1 MSLESTQDTPHW
13 YALHTH
19 PNQEG
24 RAYGN
29 LIGWN
34 IEAFAPRIKERRFNP
49 FSGVPTLF
57 TRPLFPRYIFA
68 RFSVEA
74 LLHKIMFTRGVAS
87 VVSFGGRPTPV
98 ADEIIEVIQ
107 LQVGEDGC
115 VKIGDTLKYGD
126 RVVIKE
132 GPLKNFVG
140 VFEREFNQSE
150 RVRLLLTA
158 VSYQSHIEVERA
170 FVKKVS

>member
-1 MSLESTQDTPHW
+1 MSLEIVEDAPCW
-13 YALHTH
+13 YALHTN
-19 PNQEG
+19 PNQES
-24 RAYGN
+24 RAYSN
-29 LIGWN
+29 LRGWN
-34 IEAFAPRIKERRFNP
+34 IEAFAPRIKERRINP
-49 FSGVPTLF
+49 FNGVSTF
-57 TRPLFPRYIFA
+57 VTRPLFPRYIFA
-68 RFSVEA
+68 RFSVNA

-115 VKIGDTLKYGD
+115 VKIGETFKYGD
-126 RVVIKE
+126 RVMIKE

-140 VFEREFNQSE
+140 IFEREFNQSE

-158 VSYQSHIEVERA
+158 VSYQTHLEVERA